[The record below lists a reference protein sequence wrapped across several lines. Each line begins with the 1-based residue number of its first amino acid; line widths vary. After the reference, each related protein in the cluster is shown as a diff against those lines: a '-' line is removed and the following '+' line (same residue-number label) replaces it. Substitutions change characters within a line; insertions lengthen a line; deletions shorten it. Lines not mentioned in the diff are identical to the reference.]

1 LNRYYHNNHKN
12 QILFQLFKNSEG
24 SLDEWGAAI
33 IIIAAQNPNLDP
45 SNSETLK
52 LLQQRFKPE
61 LDKLFNFAD
70 KIAKALEDKEG
81 WDENQHVSNVVKVL
95 RAIWLDTTNRWKQVK
110 LPQVV
115 TGLQEVQTM
124 QDSGKFDE
132 NVIKDAAT
140 INEIKGLI
148 GAQPTEFE
156 ETEIK
161 SIQRLS
167 DFVSSIDP
175 SNMKPSLENLD
186 TFIDTFKQ
194 LINIALDISEILE
207 KHEDWNRNRLSDNLI
222 AIVKA
227 IGYMIYNQQLEK
239 TRAKSE
245 NEASA
250 EPERNYQKAIEE
262 LEEIFG
268 AYEIKFPGKAKIDR
282 AEIDRAEIIAFGDAH
297 ANPMQVIYQMLHTG
311 IGYMQPDKLQ
321 ELAKIYESI
330 DQETSGVLTPETV
343 EKLGKTSIAP
353 CINPDKIRRACELI
367 DKHFEYTGGSKTF
380 VHLGD
385 LLVDRGACDHLMLAL
400 LNKIKA
406 QAGERFVILASNHGP
421 FLDKIEHDKKQTR
434 SAYVSSKFD
443 SDYIPKLGDFLV
455 KNTQLFYFDKRTN
468 TFFTHCPII
477 REDLEEFV
485 KQANEVIAN
494 PTKYGLNPGQ
504 FNFGRLEI
512 PPNND
517 PKKMSPEEMSR
528 FAEEISQFVENANKY
543 YKAVMSWFFEGCR
556 NFEDFDRKRG
566 LLPVKSLTAV
576 VGTDIRFSYYIE
588 SSLGKPF
595 TKPFNVTMVHGHNE
609 IGSYI
614 EVCDVYNLNSD
625 AGKRPA
631 YRDAGYSRHKTS
643 RSIYEKLYIF
653 LK

>member
-1 LNRYYHNNHKN
+1 
-12 QILFQLFKNSEG
+12 
-24 SLDEWGAAI
+24 
-33 IIIAAQNPNLDP
+33 
-45 SNSETLK
+45 
-52 LLQQRFKPE
+52 
-61 LDKLFNFAD
+61 
-70 KIAKALEDKEG
+70 
-81 WDENQHVSNVVKVL
+81 
-95 RAIWLDTTNRWKQVK
+95 
-110 LPQVV
+110 
-115 TGLQEVQTM
+115 
-124 QDSGKFDE
+124 
-132 NVIKDAAT
+132 
-140 INEIKGLI
+140 
-148 GAQPTEFE
+148 
-156 ETEIK
+156 
-161 SIQRLS
+161 
-167 DFVSSIDP
+167 
-175 SNMKPSLENLD
+175 
-186 TFIDTFKQ
+186 
-194 LINIALDISEILE
+194 
-207 KHEDWNRNRLSDNLI
+207 
-222 AIVKA
+222 
-227 IGYMIYNQQLEK
+227 
-239 TRAKSE
+239 
-245 NEASA
+245 
-250 EPERNYQKAIEE
+250 
-262 LEEIFG
+262 
-268 AYEIKFPGKAKIDR
+268 
-282 AEIDRAEIIAFGDAH
+282 
-297 ANPMQVIYQMLHTG
+297 MLHTG

-421 FLDKIEHDKKQTR
+421 FLDKLEHDKEQTR

-455 KNTQLFYFDKRTN
+455 KNTQLFYFDERTN

-477 REDLEEFV
+477 REDLEKFV
-485 KQANEVIAN
+485 KQANEVIADHTN
-494 PTKYGLNPGQ
+494 YKLDRSQ
-504 FNFGRLEI
+504 FNLRPLEI
-512 PPNND
+512 PQND
-517 PKKMSPEEMSR
+517 DPEK
-528 FAEEISQFVENANKY
+528 ISQFVKHANQY
-543 YKAVMSWFFEGCR
+543 YKAVISWFFEGCR

-576 VGTDIRFSYYIE
+576 VGTNIRFSYYIE

-614 EVCDVYNLNSD
+614 EVCDVYNLNGD